1 MEQSLFSDRDLRRMI
16 LPLFFEQLLGMT
28 VGLADTAIIS
38 FAGEA
43 ALSGA
48 TMGPVF
54 ITVIGQCMGAGDT
67 SQAEREFR
75 RLTRITLLFS
85 AGWNLLIFALT
96 PALML
101 LYPLEQETKR
111 LVVVLVLIHNT
122 FNAVAFPFADPVGRG
137 LRAAGDVK
145 FATLISLMTTLAI
158 RLPFSFLLG
167 LGLEFG
173 VIGIAFAMCMDWSVR
188 GVIYWRRFRGGRWK
202 DFQVLAD
209 PVKK

>member
-1 MEQSLFSDRDLRRMI
+1 M
-16 LPLFFEQLLGMT
+16 
-28 VGLADTAIIS
+28 
-38 FAGEA
+38 
-43 ALSGA
+43 
-48 TMGPVF
+48 
-54 ITVIGQCMGAGDT
+54 
-67 SQAEREFR
+67 
-75 RLTRITLLFS
+75 
-85 AGWNLLIFALT
+85 
-96 PALML
+96 
-101 LYPLEQETKR
+101 
-111 LVVVLVLIHNT
+111 
-122 FNAVAFPFADPVGRG
+122 
-137 LRAAGDVK
+137 K